1 MMEVEKGEEEM
12 RSNRYNK
19 KTYDFSGQKY
29 SPELIRKY
37 EDPEYSKAAD
47 QYEREARRRKRGSN
61 TSSAGRAVSGG
72 RRGKK
77 KYRLNKLKLFRNIL
91 IFVLL
96 LAVFASGVFLFDEK
110 L

>member
-1 MMEVEKGEEEM
+1 MEVGKGEEEM

-37 EDPEYSKAAD
+37 EDPEYAKAAD

-61 TSSAGRAVSGG
+61 TSSAGRAVSGAG
-72 RRGKK
+72 GGKKKK

-96 LAVFASGVFLFDEK
+96 LAVLRQVRFSI
-110 L
+110 